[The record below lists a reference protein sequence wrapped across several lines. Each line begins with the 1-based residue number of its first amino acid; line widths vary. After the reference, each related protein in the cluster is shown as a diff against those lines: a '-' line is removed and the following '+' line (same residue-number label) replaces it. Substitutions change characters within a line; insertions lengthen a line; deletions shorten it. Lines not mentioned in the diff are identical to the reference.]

1 MLAGAL
7 FLAPDSKDLNMC
19 RFTMY
24 LGPPIRLTAL
34 LVEPAHSLILQSF
47 RASERAEPLN
57 GDGFG
62 LGWYAPQLSD
72 EPALFRSI
80 SPAWNN
86 ENLKS
91 LAGVVASPCILA
103 HVRAASVGMPVTEL
117 NCHPFQHDRYLFMH
131 NGHVGSFAGIRRSLL
146 AGLCDEA
153 FALVRGNTDSEHVFA
168 VFIDELVSVNLEDD
182 DALARALNR
191 AVWRTVE
198 LVRELGGAHP
208 SYLNLAVSDG
218 RRIAACRFADTEGT
232 RPESLYVVQRE
243 LYEPVS
249 SGTPARRKHERFNST
264 VIASERLTDE
274 DDWHV
279 VEPNQMVSVHYDGRM
294 SLFAMEPEELVPV

>member
-1 MLAGAL
+1 
-7 FLAPDSKDLNMC
+7 MC

-24 LGPPIRLTAL
+24 LGPPIRLSTL

-62 LGWYAPQLSD
+62 VGWYAPQLSE
-72 EPALFRSI
+72 EPAVFRSI

-86 ENLKS
+86 ENLRS
-91 LAGVVASPCILA
+91 LSGVVASPCILA

-146 AGLCDEA
+146 DGLADEA
-153 FALVRGNTDSEHVFA
+153 FRVVRGNTDSEHVFA
-168 VFIDELVSVNLEDD
+168 VFIDELARVNLEGD
-182 DALARALNR
+182 DALAEALNG

-198 LVRELGGAHP
+198 LVRALGGSHP

-218 RRIAACRFADTEGT
+218 RRMAACRFADVEGAK
-232 RPESLYVVQRE
+232 PESLYVVQRE

-249 SGTPARRKHERFNST
+249 SGTPARRSHERFNST
-264 VIASERLTDE
+264 VISSERLTDE
-274 DDWHV
+274 DDWHI
-279 VEPNQMVSVHYDGRM
+279 VEPNRMVSVHHDGRM
-294 SLFAMEPEELVPV
+294 SHFRMDPEGLQAV

>member
-131 NGHVGSFAGIRRSLL
+131 NGSVGSFHEIRRRLL
-146 AGLCDEA
+146 EGLTDDA
-153 FALVRGNTDSEHVFA
+153 FDVVRGSTDTVHLFALFVDQLVR
-168 VFIDELVSVNLEDD
+168 
-182 DALARALNR
+182 ARAR
-191 AVWRTVE
+191 A
-198 LVRELGGAHP
+198 P
-208 SYLNLAVSDG
+208 DG
-218 RRIAACRFADTEGT
+218 
-232 RPESLYVVQRE
+232 
-243 LYEPVS
+243 
-249 SGTPARRKHERFNST
+249 
-264 VIASERLTDE
+264 
-274 DDWHV
+274 
-279 VEPNQMVSVHYDGRM
+279 
-294 SLFAMEPEELVPV
+294 